1 MIDNYKKYQ
10 SNEWVEIQREMF
22 EDENCKSILDE
33 FNKKSTKIKMVDN
46 FKKYPLK
53 KSSKFTLDNLCYY
66 LWLSLILTGFAI
78 LSYNIVLFLINK
90 F

>member
-22 EDENCKSILDE
+22 EDENCKSIMDE
-33 FNKKSTKIKMVDN
+33 FDKKSTKIKMVDN
-46 FKKYPLK
+46 FKKYPPK
-53 KSSKFTLDNLCYY
+53 KSIKFTLDNLAYY
-66 LWLSLILTGFAI
+66 IWLGLILTGFFI
-78 LSYNIVLFLINK
+78 LSYNIVLFFINK